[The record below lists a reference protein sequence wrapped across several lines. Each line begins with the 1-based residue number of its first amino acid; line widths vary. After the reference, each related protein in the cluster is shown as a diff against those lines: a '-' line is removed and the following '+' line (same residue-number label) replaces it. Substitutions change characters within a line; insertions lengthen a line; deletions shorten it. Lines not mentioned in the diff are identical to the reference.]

1 MYSKEELKNL
11 KIEFWEGFDNYCRT
25 QSYLQGRDKMWVLYD
40 TKVKNV
46 ELKFDATR
54 DGASV
59 ILEIC
64 HRSDDARLEMFER
77 ISWHKATLEQD
88 LGDELI
94 WDLTY
99 TRDTG
104 KQVCRIYCFCEGL
117 DIHRRAHWDGFYE
130 YMARKMFLL
139 ERNFMEIRDY
149 LQD

>member
-64 HRSDDARLEMFER
+64 HRSEEARLEMFER
-77 ISWHKATLEQD
+77 ITWHKETLEQD
-88 LGDELI
+88 LKDELI

-104 KQVCRIYCFCEGL
+104 KEVCRIYTFCEGL
-117 DIHRRAHWDGFYE
+117 DIHRRAHWEDFYA